1 MICVNFVVKIK
12 RFRAATQIHILKV
25 KIDAFSIPSIVTW
38 IMSGPKLTWA
48 TVDPGVMKS
57 KGEAMAAAKTGMN
70 NVTLLK
76 RYPKGILERVE
87 SEMTMTNNA
96 NRE

>member
-25 KIDAFSIPSIVTW
+25 NMDAFSIPSIVTW
-38 IMSGPKLTWA
+38 IISGPKLTCV

-70 NVTLLK
+70 RVTLFK
-76 RYPKGILERVE
+76 KYSKGILESVE

-96 NRE
+96 SRE